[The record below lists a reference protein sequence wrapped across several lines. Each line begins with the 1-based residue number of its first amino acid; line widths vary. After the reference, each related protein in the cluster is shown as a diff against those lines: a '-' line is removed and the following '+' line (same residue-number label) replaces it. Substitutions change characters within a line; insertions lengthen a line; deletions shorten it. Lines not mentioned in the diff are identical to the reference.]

1 MGTHSHD
8 NQRYLTNEE
17 INTVLNQQ
25 KSLKN
30 IFDQLKNAD
39 GVFSLEE
46 LRAITLGLIDEYILK
61 RIINICGTRE
71 IGMSCQDFLYFYAL
85 LNTSSATAKLQFILD
100 FIFDDKKKI
109 DKDEYIYNVK
119 KYLYNSG
126 ILLKIFLS
134 DKILNKNI
142 ENNNNN
148 DKIKREDVYN
158 IIMNNFSEDYI
169 NYK

>member
-71 IGMSCQDFLYFYAL
+71 IGMSCPDFLYFYAL
-85 LNTSSATAKLQFILD
+85 LKTKSYEAKINFLLY
-100 FIFDDKKKI
+100 FIFEKNTILKK
-109 DKDEYIYNVK
+109 ETYIFLVK
-119 KYLYNSG
+119 KYYQYLWNMQF
-126 ILLKIFLS
+126 LK
-134 DKILNKNI
+134 
-142 ENNNNN
+142 
-148 DKIKREDVYN
+148 
-158 IIMNNFSEDYI
+158 
-169 NYK
+169 

>member
-109 DKDEYIYNVK
+109 EKD
-119 KYLYNSG
+119 
-126 ILLKIFLS
+126 
-134 DKILNKNI
+134 
-142 ENNNNN
+142 
-148 DKIKREDVYN
+148 
-158 IIMNNFSEDYI
+158 
-169 NYK
+169 